1 MAWSEPLETGGR
13 GSVRS
18 TEGARRFVP
27 VNRIEPGL
35 DPELITDLAT
45 SSTAPHLAL
54 YRRWRAQTFSRIVGQ
69 EAVVTTLRNAVRT
82 GQVAHA
88 LLFVGPRGTGKTSM
102 ARIVAKALNCPN
114 LQDGDPCDVC
124 TSCVA
129 IRDGRTLD
137 VVELDAATNNKVD
150 QIRELVERTWTAP
163 SDLRRKVFII
173 DEVQRIDQGWDV
185 LLKTL
190 EEPPDHVVFIFC
202 TTDPTKIRPAVLSRV
217 QRYEFR
223 RLTVAQIE
231 GKLSTILATD
241 GREADAEAVG
251 LVARQAAGG
260 MRDAES
266 MLDQLLASSDERLTV
281 QAVRELLGLV
291 DGEVIDAF
299 VDALVRG
306 DPLSGIAILDEVES
320 SGRDLGALL
329 DQVVV
334 ALRTSLSGALAGR
347 AETHPDWTV
356 GGLTG
361 AARRIAGIDPSRQG
375 AGGLR
380 FQLEL
385 ALLAATPALP
395 AELVT
400 QSAAA
405 LVAEPALVAQPQPVA
420 KAPVAEP
427 RPPVAGP
434 SVAEPTPPVA
444 EPVDAQAAPAPPS
457 AEPQAGS
464 DRAAAVTDPSAGVSA
479 DASPAASSAERRA
492 VDPRPEL
499 DAGPSSPPSE
509 ADVDG
514 LRALDRIWP
523 AVVAELSKSPP
534 IKPLI
539 EVCRPIDFQGD
550 VVTLG
555 FPEGKAFL
563 KDVAERR
570 RPTLEQGISRALGRS
585 VAVRLVATNL
595 ELLPP
600 PADDEAERLLAAAR
614 RIFADDLVDAGEVG

>member
-1 MAWSEPLETGGR
+1 
-13 GSVRS
+13 
-18 TEGARRFVP
+18 
-27 VNRIEPGL
+27 VNRIEHGV
-35 DPELITDLAT
+35 DPELTADLTT

-88 LLFVGPRGTGKTSM
+88 LLFVGPRGTGKTSL

-114 LQDGDPCDVC
+114 LQDGDPCDAC
-124 TSCVA
+124 PSCVA

-190 EEPPDHVVFIFC
+190 EEPPDHVVFILC

-231 GKLSTILATD
+231 GKLTTILAAD
-241 GREADAEAVG
+241 GREADDEAVS

-266 MLDQLLASSDERLTV
+266 MLDQLLASSDRRLSIE
-281 QAVRELLGLV
+281 AVRDLLGLV
-291 DGEVIDAF
+291 DGDVIDAF

-306 DPLSGIAILDEVES
+306 DPLAGISLLDEVES
-320 SGRDLGALL
+320 SGRDLGAFL

-334 ALRTSLSGALAGR
+334 ALRTALSGALAGR
-347 AETHPDWTV
+347 DEARPDRTV
-356 GGLTG
+356 VGLTS
-361 AARRIAGIDPSRQG
+361 AARQIAGIDPSRPG

-385 ALLAATPALP
+385 ALITATPGR
-395 AELVT
+395 
-400 QSAAA
+400 
-405 LVAEPALVAQPQPVA
+405 VAEPAAASVPPPEMLRAE
-420 KAPVAEP
+420 APRVEAPLPEAPPAEAP
-427 RPPVAGP
+427 PAEAPPAEAPPAEAPGPDAPPVEAPPAESPDPESPPADAPPAETPAEAPAADAPPAETPADLRAVGP
-434 SVAEPTPPVA
+434 GPDQEVAASNPPVG
-444 EPVDAQAAPAPPS
+444 ED
-457 AEPQAGS
+457 G
-464 DRAAAVTDPSAGVSA
+464 
-479 DASPAASSAERRA
+479 
-492 VDPRPEL
+492 
-499 DAGPSSPPSE
+499 
-509 ADVDG
+509 DG

-523 AVVAELSKSPP
+523 AIVAELSKSPP
-534 IKPLI
+534 LKPLI
-539 EVCRPIDFQGD
+539 VDCRPIDVQGD

-570 RPTLEQGISRALGRS
+570 RSTLEDGIGRALGRS

-595 ELLPP
+595 EDLPP
-600 PADDEAERLLAAAR
+600 SVVDDEAERLLAAAR
-614 RIFADDLVDAGEVG
+614 RIFADDLVDADEVG

>member
-1 MAWSEPLETGGR
+1 
-13 GSVRS
+13 V
-18 TEGARRFVP
+18 
-27 VNRIEPGL
+27 
-35 DPELITDLAT
+35 DPELTADLA
-45 SSTAPHLAL
+45 APSIASHLAL

-102 ARIVAKALNCPN
+102 ARIVAKALNCLN
-114 LQDGDPCDVC
+114 LQDGDPCDTC
-124 TSCVA
+124 PPCVA
-129 IRDGRTLD
+129 VRDGRTLD

-217 QRYEFR
+217 QRFEFR
-223 RLTVAQIE
+223 RLTVAEIE
-231 GKLSTILATD
+231 GKLSTILAAD
-241 GREADAEAVG
+241 GRVADADAVA
-251 LVARQAAGG
+251 LIARQAAGG

-266 MLDQLLASSDERLTV
+266 MLDQLLASSDERLTA

-291 DGEVIDAF
+291 DGEVIEAF

-306 DPLSGIAILDEVES
+306 DPLAGISLLDEVES

-334 ALRTSLSGALAGR
+334 ALRIALSGALAGT
-347 AETHPDWTV
+347 AETHQDRTV
-356 GGLTG
+356 AGLTG
-361 AARRIAGIDPSRQG
+361 AARRIAGIDPSRPG
-375 AGGLR
+375 AGGVR

-385 ALLAATPALP
+385 ALLAATS
-395 AELVT
+395 T
-400 QSAAA
+400 Q
-405 LVAEPALVAQPQPVA
+405 P
-420 KAPVAEP
+420 
-427 RPPVAGP
+427 
-434 SVAEPTPPVA
+434 A
-444 EPVDAQAAPAPPS
+444 EPVPARSQPAGADSKSPRRSVAPSEVTPTSSRVAAIEGSPATVPTAEVAPSEHPAPQAPPVEAPGPEAPPAIAPG
-457 AEPQAGS
+457 AESPPVEVPPIDVPPPEPPAAQSPATAPPPAEAAT
-464 DRAAAVTDPSAGVSA
+464 RAPERRAVGPGPEPEV
-479 DASPAASSAERRA
+479 AASSA
-492 VDPRPEL
+492 
-499 DAGPSSPPSE
+499 PSDE
-509 ADVDG
+509 DVDG

-523 AVVAELSKSPP
+523 TVVAELSKSPP

-539 EVCRPIDFQGD
+539 EVCRPIDIQGD

-595 ELLPP
+595 DLLPP
-600 PADDEAERLLAAAR
+600 PVDDEAERLLAAAR

>member
-1 MAWSEPLETGGR
+1 MT
-13 GSVRS
+13 
-18 TEGARRFVP
+18 
-27 VNRIEPGL
+27 
-35 DPELITDLAT
+35 TDLAT

-124 TSCVA
+124 PSCVA

-231 GKLSTILATD
+231 GKLTTILAAD
-241 GREADAEAVG
+241 GRQADAEAVV

-266 MLDQLLASSDERLTV
+266 MLDQLLASSDERLSV
-281 QAVRELLGLV
+281 DAVRDLLGLV

-299 VDALVRG
+299 VDSLVRG
-306 DPLSGIAILDEVES
+306 DPLAGISLLDEVES
-320 SGRDLGALL
+320 SGRDLGAFL

-334 ALRTSLSGALAGR
+334 ALRTALSGALSGT
-347 AETHPDWTV
+347 AEARPDRTV
-356 GGLTG
+356 AGLTG
-361 AARRIAGIDPSRQG
+361 AARQIAGIDPSRPG

-385 ALLAATPALP
+385 ALITAAPVRPSEAQIYARPSVPEALP
-395 AELVT
+395 ADV
-400 QSAAA
+400 SARASA
-405 LVAEPALVAQPQPVA
+405 DRASRDRADTAT
-420 KAPVAEP
+420 KAPPAEAS
-427 RPPVAGP
+427 RDEPPP
-434 SVAEPTPPVA
+434 AESPPA
-444 EPVDAQAAPAPPS
+444 EAPPAEAPPAEAPPAAPAEGRAVGPGP
-457 AEPQAGS
+457 EHEV
-464 DRAAAVTDPSAGVSA
+464 AAASAPSG
-479 DASPAASSAERRA
+479 
-492 VDPRPEL
+492 
-499 DAGPSSPPSE
+499 

-534 IKPLI
+534 IKP
-539 EVCRPIDFQGD
+539 
-550 VVTLG
+550 
-555 FPEGKAFL
+555 
-563 KDVAERR
+563 
-570 RPTLEQGISRALGRS
+570 
-585 VAVRLVATNL
+585 
-595 ELLPP
+595 
-600 PADDEAERLLAAAR
+600 
-614 RIFADDLVDAGEVG
+614 